1 MNPYKT
7 VSGEQ
12 LVTTPFFT
20 ASTVVGAGA
29 REVMGHPAPDPVV
42 LRGHGADVQ
51 SVSFAVVDGVPCVL
65 SGYAPRSLEP
75 IVHGSTHRPRPRSAR
90 RVFP

>member
-12 LVTTPFFT
+12 LVTTPFST

-65 SGYAPRSLEP
+65 SGYAPRSLR
-75 IVHGSTHRPRPRSAR
+75 THRARLHPPPSAPIG
-90 RVFP
+90 VFP